1 MKVIAFTG
9 MPFSGKTEAVEI
21 AKKMGIPVFRMG
33 DAVWDEVKNR
43 GLKLNDENVG
53 KIADQMRKKH
63 GKEIWARRTLEKI
76 KSKKNKRPI
85 VIDGIRNIEEIEI
98 FKKGLGQ
105 DFVVIG
111 VEASSKTRQKRALE
125 RDRIDDSKDLDLIK
139 KRDQRELGWGLG
151 LVIASSDIVVS
162 NEESIDEFRK
172 EIKKILAEI

>member
-21 AKKMGIPVFRMG
+21 AKNMGIPVVRMG
-33 DAVWDEVKNR
+33 DSVWGEVRKR

-53 KIADQMRKKH
+53 KIADEMRKKH

-76 KSKKNKRPI
+76 KSKENKRSI
-85 VIDGIRNIEEIEI
+85 VIDGIRNIEEIEV

-105 DFVVIG
+105 DFVVIA
-111 VEASSKTRQKRALE
+111 VEASSETRKKRAFG
-125 RDRIDDSKDLDLIK
+125 RDRIDDSKDINLIK
-139 KRDQRELGWGLG
+139 KRDQRELSWGLG
-151 LVIASSDIVVS
+151 LVIASADIVAS
-162 NEESIDEFRK
+162 NEGNIDEFRK